1 MSKKTI
7 HKLKI
12 SDIKYQT
19 CVVYELET
27 IRKLFGEIEIVKV
40 RQCLG
45 GVSMKI
51 WFKVKG
57 GDNDK

>member
-1 MSKKTI
+1 MSKKKI

-12 SDIKYQT
+12 SNIEYRN
-19 CVVYELET
+19 CVATELET
-27 IRKLFGEIEIVKV
+27 IQKLFGKIEIVKI

-57 GDNDK
+57 GEK

>member
-1 MSKKTI
+1 MRKEKI

-12 SDIKYQT
+12 SNIEYHA
-19 CVVYELET
+19 CVVDELET
-27 IRKLFGEIEIVKV
+27 IRKIFGEIEIIKV

-45 GVSMKI
+45 GLSMKI

-57 GDNDK
+57 SKSC

>member
-7 HKLKI
+7 HKMKI
-12 SDIKYQT
+12 SNIEYSA
-19 CVVYELET
+19 CVEEELKT
-27 IRKLFGEIEIVKV
+27 ICKLFGEIEIVKV

-51 WFKVKG
+51 WFTVKG
-57 GDNDK
+57 DEE

>member
-1 MSKKTI
+1 MSKEKI

-12 SDIKYQT
+12 SNIEYHA

-27 IRKLFGEIEIVKV
+27 IRKIFGEIEIIKV
-40 RQCLG
+40 RQCFG
-45 GVSMKI
+45 GCTMKI

-57 GDNDK
+57 VKNDK

>member
-1 MSKKTI
+1 MSKEKI

-12 SDIKYQT
+12 SNIEYHA
-19 CVVYELET
+19 CVLYELET
-27 IRKLFGEIEIVKV
+27 IRQIFGDIEIIKV

-45 GVSMKI
+45 GLSMKI

-57 GDNDK
+57 ANHV